1 MKMKKRK
8 LTGLSLIMALSLF
21 SAGCGSAGGG
31 SKSETA
37 DAAAA
42 EVSYASENYATDD
55 IYMSAAETTEAETT
69 GAESADMGEGAETP
83 KVQDT
88 ERKLIRNVSLSVE
101 TEAFED
107 LLQTVTEK
115 AESLGG
121 YVESSNTYNGSY
133 YYGNSTRNASL
144 TLRIPAEKL
153 DEFLSAV
160 AENSNV
166 ISRDENVTD
175 VTLQYVD
182 MKSHKE
188 ALLTEQERLLELL
201 EQAES
206 VEDII
211 TIESRLSDVR
221 YQIESMESQLRTMD
235 NQVSYSTVYLYIDEV
250 ARLTPV
256 KEQTTAQKIKTGF
269 AESLYDVGNGIKNF
283 VIGFIIRLPYLV
295 VWAAVILIIVLVLR
309 LWLKRSGK
317 RKASKQEKKQKC
329 QQKAI
334 CGEDQK
340 EPQEM
345 KDGGS
350 KEQKEEKKNE

>member
-1 MKMKKRK
+1 MKNRKRK
-8 LTGLSLIMALSLF
+8 LTGLSLIMALSLL
-21 SAGCGSAGGG
+21 SAGCGSTGAS
-31 SKSETA
+31 SKSAAA
-37 DAAAA
+37 DTAAA
-42 EVSYASENYATDD
+42 ETSYAYENYATDD
-55 IYMSAAETTEAETT
+55 IYMSTTAAIEEET
-69 GAESADMGEGAETP
+69 GRADMGEGAETP

-88 ERKLIRNVSLSVE
+88 ERKLIRNVNLNVE

-107 LLQTVTEK
+107 LMQTVTK
-115 AESLGG
+115 KTESLGG

-256 KEQTTAQKIKTGF
+256 KEQTAIQKIKTGF
-269 AESLYDVGNGIKNF
+269 AESLYNVGNGIKNF
-283 VIGFIIRLPYLV
+283 VIGFIIRLPYLA
-295 VWAAVILIIVLVLR
+295 VWAVVILIIVLVIR
-309 LWLKRSGK
+309 LWLKSSRK
-317 RKASKQEKKQKC
+317 RKASKQE
-329 QQKAI
+329 
-334 CGEDQK
+334 
-340 EPQEM
+340 M
-345 KDGGS
+345 KDGSS
-350 KEQKEEKKNE
+350 KEQKEETKNE

>member
-1 MKMKKRK
+1 MKMKKWK
-8 LTGLSLIMALSLF
+8 LAGLSLIMALSLL
-21 SAGCGSAGGG
+21 SAGCGSSGALSA
-31 SKSETA
+31 SKSADTA
-37 DAAAA
+37 VAESEDA
-42 EVSYASENYATDD
+42 YENYATDD
-55 IYMSAAETTEAETT
+55 IYMSGAEATA
-69 GAESADMGEGAETP
+69 AESADMGEGAETP

-88 ERKLIRNVSLSVE
+88 GRKLIRNVNMNVE

-115 AESLGG
+115 IESLGG

-133 YYGNSTRNASL
+133 YYGNSTRNANL

-153 DEFLSAV
+153 DEFLSSV

-256 KEQTTAQKIKTGF
+256 KEQTAIQKIKTGF
-269 AESLYDVGNGIKNF
+269 AESLYNVGNGIKNF
-283 VIGFIIRLPYLV
+283 VIGFIIRIPYLA
-295 VWAAVILIIVLVLR
+295 VWAVVILIIVWVIK
-309 LWLKRSGK
+309 LWLKSSRK
-317 RKASKQEKKQKC
+317 RKASKQE
-329 QQKAI
+329 I
-334 CGEDQK
+334 K
-340 EPQEM
+340 E
-345 KDGGS
+345 GNS

>member
-1 MKMKKRK
+1 MKNRKRRI
-8 LTGLSLIMALSLF
+8 TGLSIFMALSLF
-21 SAGCGSAGGG
+21 MAGCGG
-31 SKSETA
+31 SSK
-37 DAAAA
+37 
-42 EVSYASENYATDD
+42 ASESVADTTAEEYAYDTYATDD
-55 IYMSAAETTEAETT
+55 IYMNAAEGAAEEP
-69 GAESADMGEGAETP
+69 ESAEAAAGGAQMPE
-83 KVQDT
+83 VQVA
-88 ERKLIRNVSLSVE
+88 ERKLIKNVNLNVE

-107 LLQTVTEK
+107 LLRTVTEK
-115 AESLGG
+115 TESLGG

-144 TLRIPAEKL
+144 TLRIPAEHL
-153 DEFLSAV
+153 DDFLSAV

-188 ALLTEQERLLELL
+188 ALVTEQERLLELL
-201 EQAES
+201 ERAES

-256 KEQTTAQKIKTGF
+256 KEQTAIQKIRTGL
-269 AESLYDVGNGIKNF
+269 AESLYNVGNGIKNF
-283 VIGFIIRLPYLV
+283 VIGFIIRIPYLA
-295 VWAAVILIIVLVLR
+295 VWAVSILIIVLAIKLLLR
-309 LWLKRSGK
+309 SRRK
-317 RKASKQEKKQKC
+317 RKASKQEKKQKEEN
-329 QQKAI
+329 QQK
-334 CGEDQK
+334 EDNQ
-340 EPQEM
+340 
-345 KDGGS
+345 
-350 KEQKEEKKNE
+350 NE

>member
-1 MKMKKRK
+1 MKMKKWK
-8 LTGLSLIMALSLF
+8 LAGLSLIMALSLL
-21 SAGCGSAGGG
+21 SAGCGSSGALSA
-31 SKSETA
+31 SKSADTA
-37 DAAAA
+37 VAESEDA
-42 EVSYASENYATDD
+42 YENYATDD
-55 IYMSAAETTEAETT
+55 IYMSGAEATA
-69 GAESADMGEGAETP
+69 AESADMGEGAETP

-88 ERKLIRNVSLSVE
+88 GRKLIRNVNMNVE

-115 AESLGG
+115 IESLGG

-133 YYGNSTRNASL
+133 YYGNSTRNANL

-153 DEFLSAV
+153 DEFLSSV

-256 KEQTTAQKIKTGF
+256 KEQTAIQKIKTGF
-269 AESLYDVGNGIKNF
+269 AESLYNVGNGIKNF
-283 VIGFIIRLPYLV
+283 VIGFIIRIPYLA
-295 VWAAVILIIVLVLR
+295 VWAVVILIIVWVIK
-309 LWLKRSGK
+309 LWLKSSRK
-317 RKASKQEKKQKC
+317 RKVSKQEIKEGNSKK
-329 QQKAI
+329 
-334 CGEDQK
+334 
-340 EPQEM
+340 
-345 KDGGS
+345 
-350 KEQKEEKKNE
+350 QKEEKKNE